1 MIYHICP
8 SMAGNYHQF
17 QHQGAVLGYLQA
29 GNGPE
34 HLLLFHGFGQ
44 NHTAFN
50 TLASELG
57 EKFTLFCF
65 DLFFHGQS
73 QWPHDETPI
82 SKAYWKELLTS
93 FLSEKGIGNFSVMGF
108 SLGGKFALAS
118 LEAFPSRIMSVYL
131 LASDGIKT
139 NIWYSLA
146 TYPVALRWFF
156 KSMILKPG
164 RFQSIVNTARKLRL
178 VDRGVGKFAE
188 SQMDTEEKRKRVYY
202 SWVVFRQFKFDLEF
216 IASLI
221 NSHKVNLHVIVGRF
235 DKIITAKNM
244 VLLLKRVPHHHF
256 QILETGHNGLIEKS
270 VESLRNIGS
279 KSP

>member
-1 MIYHICP
+1 MFYHICP

-34 HLLLFHGFGQ
+34 HLLIFHGFGQ
-44 NHTAFN
+44 DHTAFN
-50 TLASELG
+50 ALASELDK
-57 EKFTLFCF
+57 KFTLYSF

-73 QWPHDETPI
+73 HWPNGETPL
-82 SKAYWKELLTS
+82 SKGYWKEILGR
-93 FLSEKGIGNFSVMGF
+93 FLKEKAIENFSLMGF

-118 LEAFPSRIMSVYL
+118 IEAFPRKISSVYL
-131 LASDGIKT
+131 LAPDGIKT

-146 TYPVALRWFF
+146 TYPIALRWLF

-164 RFQSIVNTARKLRL
+164 RFQSIVRGARKLNL
-178 VDRGVGKFAE
+178 ADRGVSKFAE
-188 SQMDTEEKRKRVYY
+188 SQMDTEEKRQRVYY
-202 SWVVFRQFKFDLEF
+202 SWVVFRQLKFDLDS

-221 NSHKVNLHVIVGRF
+221 NSNKIDLYVFVGRF
-235 DKIITAKNM
+235 DKIITAKNIE
-244 VLLLKRVPHHHF
+244 LLLHRVPDHHF

-270 VESLRNIGS
+270 IEMLRNIGS

>member
-1 MIYHICP
+1 
-8 SMAGNYHQF
+8 MAGNYHQF

-29 GNGPE
+29 GNGSE

-50 TLASELG
+50 SLASKLD
-57 EKFTLFCF
+57 EKFTLYSF

-73 QWPHDETPI
+73 QWPHDETPL
-82 SKAYWKELLTS
+82 SKAYWKELLAS
-93 FLSEKGIGNFSVMGF
+93 FLNEKGIENFSVIGF
-108 SLGGKFALAS
+108 SLGGKFTLAS
-118 LEAFPSRIMSVYL
+118 LEAFPSRIKSVYF
-131 LASDGIKT
+131 LAPDGIKT

-146 TYPVALRWFF
+146 TYPVALRWLF

-164 RFQSIVNTARKLRL
+164 RFQSIVKGARKLHI
-178 VDRGVGKFAE
+178 VDRGVSKFAE
-188 SQMDTEEKRKRVYY
+188 SQMDTEEKRRRVYY
-202 SWVVFRQFKFDLEF
+202 SWVVFRQFKFDMAT
-216 IASLI
+216 IASII
-221 NSHKVNLHVIVGRF
+221 NYNKINLHVMVGKF

-244 VLLLKRVPHHHF
+244 ARLLRRVPQHHF

-270 VESLRNIGS
+270 IESLRNIDP